1 VRDVSATDDEMVC
14 KDFVELVTVYL
25 DGAMT
30 APERTRFEAHL
41 ADCPYCTEYLAQMRQ
56 VADALGGLRDSV

>member
-1 VRDVSATDDEMVC
+1 MVC

-41 ADCPYCTEYLAQMRQ
+41 ADCPYCTEYLAQMRH